1 MYIAVVRVECTS
13 LLRMARIY
21 IAKPAQIR
29 SIITVTITATLTVKV
44 PSTLAI
50 ALPLATAKYANA
62 RPKGDESGSCGPNGA
77 QLWNKGDK

>member
-29 SIITVTITATLTVKV
+29 SIITVTITATLTVKGTFDV
-44 PSTLAI
+44 GHSFTVSNCKICKCSPE
-50 ALPLATAKYANA
+50 
-62 RPKGDESGSCGPNGA
+62 RR
-77 QLWNKGDK
+77 

>member
-29 SIITVTITATLTVKV
+29 SIITVTITATLTVKGTFDV
-44 PSTLAI
+44 GYSFTVSNCKICKCSPE
-50 ALPLATAKYANA
+50 
-62 RPKGDESGSCGPNGA
+62 RR
-77 QLWNKGDK
+77 